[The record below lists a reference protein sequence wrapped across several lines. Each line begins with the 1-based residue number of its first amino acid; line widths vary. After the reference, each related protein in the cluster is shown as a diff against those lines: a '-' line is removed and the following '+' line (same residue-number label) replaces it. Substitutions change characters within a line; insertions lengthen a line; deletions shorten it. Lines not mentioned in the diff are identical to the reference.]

1 MGKPSRRRWQAV
13 AVWLGML
20 VAAAAPAQS
29 LQLSRLDADPLPVQV
44 LAGDFDGRFVAVSD
58 LSMRELSR
66 APRWWRLTAK
76 RDYPA
81 GAQPQ
86 LVLRS
91 PHLNKVEVWLPGS
104 PLPLRRELLDADRS
118 NSTRALVVPL
128 DHGLAAGESLYL
140 RVQSLT
146 PLPMTAAIEPLA
158 MVHRKDMAHVAW
170 RTAVLTT
177 MSVLAILAF
186 GFWAGIGERSY
197 LMLSLTLLAQLL
209 YLVSYGGEARSIP
222 WLSILVSDDP
232 RVGRMFGLI
241 AVLASNAFL
250 AYYLSLRQT
259 QPALMRVLT
268 ACNVA
273 IGLLMLVTLTT
284 VAPLVAV
291 AANLVL
297 LTGFGIVLTAGAIG
311 AWRRQREAYF
321 LLLSWSPVFVL
332 TALRFAAV
340 LGWWGNPEW
349 MDYAFPVG
357 FALGGLVLMIGL
369 SDKLQQLRRDRDQ
382 ASRQATYDA
391 LTGAMTRPAI
401 EARLKTAVESAH
413 KSRRPLSVVFFDVD
427 HFKRINDEHGHRVGD
442 QTLRII
448 SLRTRNRLRTYDLFG
463 RYGGDEILVVL
474 PDTQLREALG
484 VAENL
489 RSSVNCRPLSIDGK
503 LLAASLSV
511 GVAELLHEETAE
523 HLLER
528 ADAALY
534 ASKSAGRDR
543 VTGHNAT
550 RVQEL
555 VS

>member
-1 MGKPSRRRWQAV
+1 MT
-13 AVWLGML
+13 VWLGML

-29 LQLSRLDADPLPVQV
+29 LTLSRLDADPLPVQV
-44 LAGDFDGRFVAVSD
+44 LAGDFDDRFVAVPD
-58 LSMRELSR
+58 LSIRERDR
-66 APRWWRLTAK
+66 APRWWRLTAAHH
-76 RDYPA
+76 RG
-81 GAQPQ
+81 GADQPQ

-91 PHLNKVEVWLPGS
+91 PHLNRVEVWLPGS
-104 PLPLRRELLDADRS
+104 PVPLPRALLGHGADRS
-118 NSTRALVVPL
+118 ASTRALVVPL
-128 DHGLAAGESLYL
+128 NHGLAAGESVYL
-140 RVQSLT
+140 RVRSLT
-146 PLPMTAAIEPLA
+146 PLPMTASIESLA
-158 MVHRKDMAHVAW
+158 VVHAKDMRHVAW

-177 MSVLAILAF
+177 MAVLAILAF

-197 LMLSLTLLAQLL
+197 LVLSLTLLAQLL
-209 YLVSYGGEARSIP
+209 YLISYGGEVRSIP
-222 WLSILVSDDP
+222 LLSMLVGDDA
-232 RVGRMFGLI
+232 RTGRMFGLI
-241 AVLASNAFL
+241 AVLASNAFM
-250 AYYLSLRQT
+250 AHYLSLRQT
-259 QPALMRVLT
+259 QPRLMRVLMG
-268 ACNVA
+268 CNVA
-273 IGLLMLVTLTT
+273 IVLLMLVTLAT

-297 LTGFGIVLTAGAIG
+297 LFGYAIVMAAGAIG
-311 AWRRQREAYF
+311 ALRRQREAYF
-321 LLLSWSPVFVL
+321 LLLSWAPMFAL
-332 TALRFAAV
+332 TALRFAAQ

-349 MDYAFPVG
+349 MDYAFPAG

-382 ASRQATYDA
+382 ASRLATYDA

-401 EARLKTAVESAH
+401 EARLKAAVESAH

-489 RSSVNCRPLSIDGK
+489 RSSVNCRPLSIDGR

-511 GVAELLHEETAE
+511 GVAELMHEETAE

-534 ASKSAGRDR
+534 ASKSAGRDC
-543 VTGHNAT
+543 VTGHNAS

-555 VS
+555 VN

>member
-1 MGKPSRRRWQAV
+1 M
-13 AVWLGML
+13 VWLGML

-29 LQLSRLDADPLPVQV
+29 PSLQLSRLGADPLPVQV
-44 LAGDFDGRFVAVSD
+44 IAGDFDDRFVPVSD
-58 LSMRELSR
+58 LSVRERER
-66 APRWWRLTAK
+66 APRWWRLTAT
-76 RDYPA
+76 RDRSA
-81 GAQPQ
+81 ADQPQ

-91 PHLNKVEVWLPGS
+91 PHLNRVEVWLPNS
-104 PLPLRRELLDADRS
+104 PLPVPRALLGNGADRTA
-118 NSTRALVVPL
+118 STRALVVPL
-128 DHGLAAGESLYL
+128 SHGLAAGESVYL
-140 RVQSLT
+140 RVQSLM
-146 PLPMTAAIEPLA
+146 PLPMTASIEPLA
-158 MVHRKDMAHVAW
+158 VVHSKDMTHVAW

-177 MSVLAILAF
+177 MVVLTILGF

-209 YLVSYGGEARSIP
+209 YLICYGGEARSIP
-222 WLSILVSDDP
+222 FLAMLVSDDA
-232 RVGRMFGLI
+232 RAGRMFGLI
-241 AVLASNAFL
+241 AVLASNAFM
-250 AYYLSLRQT
+250 AHYLSLRQT
-259 QPALMRVLT
+259 QPRLMRLLMV
-268 ACNVA
+268 CNISIV
-273 IGLLMLVTLTT
+273 LLMLVTLAT

-297 LTGFGIVLTAGAIG
+297 LIGYGIVMAAGAIG
-311 AWRRQREAYF
+311 ALRRQREAYF
-321 LLLSWSPVFVL
+321 LLLSWAPMFVL
-332 TALRFAAV
+332 TGLRFAGL

-357 FALGGLVLMIGL
+357 FAMGGLVLMIGL

-401 EARLKTAVESAH
+401 EARLKAAVESAH

-503 LLAASLSV
+503 LLASSLSL
-511 GVAELLHEETAE
+511 GVAELMPEETAE

-543 VTGHNAT
+543 VTGHSAS
-550 RVQEL
+550 RAQEL
-555 VS
+555 VH

>member
-1 MGKPSRRRWQAV
+1 MLA
-13 AVWLGML
+13 WLGLL

-29 LQLSRLDADPLPVQV
+29 LELSRLDSDPLPVQV
-44 LAGDFDGRFVAVSD
+44 LAGDFDDRFVAVSD
-58 LSMRELSR
+58 LSIRERSR
-66 APRWWRLTAK
+66 EPRWWRLSAR
-76 RDYPA
+76 RDQSA
-81 GAQPQ
+81 ASQPQ

-91 PHLNKVEVWLPGS
+91 PHLNRVEVWLPGS
-104 PLPLRRELLDADRS
+104 PLPVPRALLGNGADS
-118 NSTRALVVPL
+118 SVSMRALVVPL
-128 DHGLAAGESLYL
+128 PHGIVAGESVYL

-146 PLPMTAAIEPLA
+146 PLPMTASIEPLA
-158 MVHRKDMAHVAW
+158 LVHSKDMTHVAW
-170 RTAVLTT
+170 RTAVITS
-177 MSVLAILAF
+177 MVVMAVLAF

-197 LMLSLTLLAQLL
+197 LMLGLTLIAQLL
-209 YLVSYGGEARSIP
+209 YLISYGGEARAIP
-222 WLSILVSDDP
+222 WLSILVSDDI
-232 RVGRMFGLI
+232 RTGRMFGLI

-250 AYYLSLRQT
+250 AHYLSLRQT
-259 QPALMRVLT
+259 QPRLMRVLMG
-268 ACNVA
+268 CNVA
-273 IGLLMLVTLTT
+273 IVLLMLVTLAT
-284 VAPLVAV
+284 VAPLIAV
-291 AANLVL
+291 AANFVL
-297 LTGFGIVLTAGAIG
+297 LAGYAIVMVAGAIG
-311 AWRRQREAYF
+311 ALRRQREAYF
-321 LLLSWSPVFVL
+321 LLLSWAPMFVL
-332 TALRFAAV
+332 TALRFAGV
-340 LGWWGNPEW
+340 MDWWGNPEW
-349 MDYAFPVG
+349 MDYAFPLG
-357 FALGGLVLMIGL
+357 FAMGGLVLMIGL

-382 ASRQATYDA
+382 ASRLATYDA

-401 EARLKTAVESAH
+401 EARLKAAVESAH

-489 RSSVNCRPLSIDGK
+489 RSSVNCRPLSIDGR

-511 GVAELLHEETAE
+511 GVAELLHEETVE

-543 VTGHNAT
+543 VTGHTAS

-555 VS
+555 VH